1 VIIAKVDVFPTR
13 LPLRAEF
20 RISRGSVADPAA
32 GAPHVFV
39 RLTTDYGHVGWGEA
53 RPSHR
58 WSYETE
64 ESVVA
69 ALRHYLGPAIIGRSI
84 FDIEAVHQIM
94 DREIAPG
101 LTVGQPIA
109 KSAID
114 MALHDMQAKLSGQ
127 PLSRLFSECP
137 LAKVGLAYLV
147 SSDSPDGAAETAAAA
162 AANGY
167 RGLKVK
173 IGLEPSRDS
182 DIVRAVKEAAP
193 HAYLWVDAN
202 QAYDLDRAVELVRA
216 LGPLGVDVIEQPLP
230 ANDFPGLR
238 EVADRTEIPVALDES
253 VWSPQD
259 LTTLI
264 SLGAIRALVLKVSK
278 MAGLAPAHRCLQI
291 ARESGLLVLGSGLT
305 ESPLGM
311 AASLHL
317 YAASDITTPV
327 DLNGPQF
334 LADSPGADMVH
345 IERAVATVP
354 SGPGIGVNIDESALA
369 PFITC

>member
-1 VIIAKVDVFPTR
+1 MIIAKVDVFPTR
-13 LPLRAEF
+13 LPLRAELK
-20 RISRGSVADPAA
+20 ISRGSVADPAA
-32 GAPHVFV
+32 GAPHIFV
-39 RLTTDYGHVGWGEA
+39 RLATDYGQVGWGEA

-69 ALRHYLGPAIIGRSI
+69 ALRHYLAPAIIGRNI
-84 FDIEAVHQIM
+84 FDVQAIHDIM

-114 MALHDMQAKLSGQ
+114 MALHDMQARLAGQ
-127 PLSRLFSECP
+127 PLARLFSDQP
-137 LAKVGLAYLV
+137 LSDVAMAYLV
-147 SSDSPDGAAETAAAA
+147 SADNPEGAAMLAGAAVAE
-162 AANGY
+162 GH

-173 IGLEPSRDS
+173 IGIDRSRDV

-193 HAYLWVDAN
+193 SAYLWVDAN
-202 QAYDLDRAVELVRA
+202 QAYDLETAIGLVRD
-216 LGPLGVDVIEQPLP
+216 LGRLGVDVIEQPLP
-230 ANDFPGLR
+230 ANDIAGLQR
-238 EVADRTEIPVALDES
+238 LAADSDVPIALDES

-264 SLGAIRALVLKVSK
+264 RLGAIAGLVIKVSK
-278 MAGLAPAHRCLQI
+278 MAGLAPARQCCQI
-291 ARESGLLVLGSGLT
+291 ARDQGLLLLGSGLT

-317 YAASDITTPV
+317 FAAEGITIPV

-334 LADSPGADMVH
+334 LADPPGVNAVH
-345 IERAVATVP
+345 IDRAVATVP
-354 SGPGIGVNIDESALA
+354 AVPGIGVPIEEAALA
-369 PFITC
+369 PFLRA